1 MALFTDEYVSDLS
14 DLLAYESNLG
24 EVSAAEGI
32 DLEAK
37 IRLAHVE
44 VGASLEATSQRP
56 GNVYFSNGGGS
67 QSSGGEANQ
76 GRFDL
81 NQVVVTPALK
91 LLHTFQTLSIVYR
104 DAYNRKLNDRYLPKW
119 REYKELSR
127 WAWDL
132 LTQTGIGVSLMP
144 LPRPSEPSLDWVS
157 SGLDLGPKF
166 VRMTWTGSGG
176 KESAGS
182 VEQAVAVPAVNALR
196 VTPPSAPPEANGWN
210 IYVGGASGTVTGQNA
225 APLTLETAWVMP
237 ESGMIVGDALGTGQE
252 ADLFKTV
259 PRFVQRG

>member
-1 MALFTDEYVSDLS
+1 MALFTDEYVSDIS
-14 DLLAYESNLG
+14 DLLAYESNLS

-37 IRLAHVE
+37 IRLAQVE

-76 GRFDL
+76 GRFNL
-81 NQVVVTPALK
+81 SQVVVTPPLK

-132 LTQTGIGVSLMP
+132 LTQTGIGISLTP
-144 LPRPSEPSLDWVS
+144 LPRPSEPALDWTAAS
-157 SGLDLGPKF
+157 LDLGPMF
-166 VRMTWTGSGG
+166 VRMTWTDAAAR
-176 KESAGS
+176 ESAGS
-182 VEQAVAVPAVNALR
+182 VEQAIAVPEGNALR
-196 VTPPSAPPEANGWN
+196 VTPPSAAPGATGWN
-210 IYVGGASGTVTGQNA
+210 VYAGESSGAVTRQNA
-225 APLTLETAWVMP
+225 TPLALGSAWVMP
-237 ESGMIVGDALGTGQE
+237 PPGVIAGEPLGTGQQ
-252 ADLFKTV
+252 ADLFKTA